1 MLACSAA
8 GRLVRKVRL
17 PQTRSDDGTAQDAI
31 TMRGVLTMMIGR
43 CVGRNDSVSAEEVT
57 IFCGYDDRFCML

>member
-1 MLACSAA
+1 MLACSAD

-31 TMRGVLTMMIGR
+31 TMRGSI
-43 CVGRNDSVSAEEVT
+43 DD
-57 IFCGYDDRFCML
+57 DDREVCGKK